1 MWRQKAGPFRT
12 PTIEQHEGYHSSV
25 TYQCHTAQW
34 WLITKFSTW
43 TMRQTRAPVLVLR
56 FYMIKINIHSSVVH
70 DILWFPG
77 KCALTSSAKALQMPR
92 SHRGSNLL
100 TCLSLSSKMHLHE
113 TLSFPSGPVSS
124 HIKTKNRGKY
134 FIYAVSANVSR
145 HDAWQIIE
153 KWFLMSLSQT
163 RPMLFI
169 FSVNH

>member
-1 MWRQKAGPFRT
+1 MKGIIHQLRTSVPQHNGDWLQSFLLGLCTRRERQFWSCK
-12 PTIEQHEGYHSSV
+12 
-25 TYQCHTAQW
+25 C
-34 WLITKFSTW
+34 
-43 TMRQTRAPVLVLR
+43 
-56 FYMIKINIHSSVVH
+56 FYMIKIKIHNMVH

-77 KCALTSSAKALQMPR
+77 KCALTSAAKTLQMPR

-100 TCLSLSSKMHLHE
+100 TCLSLSSKTHLHE
-113 TLSFPSGPVSS
+113 TLSFPSGPLPS

-153 KWFLMSLSQT
+153 KWFLMSLSQAC
-163 RPMLFI
+163 PLLFI